1 MDINIKIDGQIAR
14 ITNTAEI
21 CSGNV
26 KVNGLAFEFSSEWD
40 EFPTKT
46 AVIYVDDYDKKTA
59 TNVLIEDNRVDADLL
74 PADLFKKKCVLYV
87 GVIGSNDNEQRIT
100 STVVGQR
107 IKKGTPTD
115 AVQLVDIDIFTQI
128 IAIMNETK
136 NVCDSAIHAVDSNI
150 KYMQRAEEASNQ
162 ASKSA
167 DKAVQAV
174 DRIDASVE
182 KAKVSEQNAKTSENN
197 ALATKKSIDEV
208 MADYDYLMG
217 IENFRMK
224 VIQVLKEKGIS
235 IDEDAK
241 LDDVMVKAIEQGI
254 SQTMLEY
261 LKGNTTVFINNELT
275 TLLPNAFNSLKIL
288 TKARMD
294 NVVVFGTGCFND
306 CSSLKNVRFDN
317 LTTANGSNFLT
328 NTPIKNLVL
337 PKLVGSFGN
346 SSLNGCHLLKRVV
359 LPRYESY
366 MDWGGAVLRSTAL
379 DLADLGKVTSVGL
392 LQTVKTIIL
401 RRNSIT
407 SLTSSNNILNVVEIY
422 VPQDLIESYKVATN
436 WTTYADKFKPLER
449 SKYEPLNWYEEE
461 EWYKEEMKVWG

>member
-21 CSGNV
+21 CSGNI
-26 KVNGLAFEFSSEWD
+26 KVNGLAFEFSKEWD

-46 AVIYVDDYDKKTA
+46 AVIYVDDYDEKTA

-115 AVQLVDIDIFTQI
+115 AVQLVDIDIFAQI

-136 NVCDSAIHAVDSNI
+136 NVCDSAIHAVDNNI

-162 ASKSA
+162 ASESA

-174 DRIDASVE
+174 DGIDASVE

-208 MADYDYLMG
+208 MADYAYLMEL
-217 IENFRMK
+217 ENFRTK
-224 VIQVLKEKGIS
+224 VIQALKEKGIT
-235 IDEDAK
+235 IDENAK
-241 LDDVMVKAIEQGI
+241 LDDTLVKAIDSISTLQGLDDYI
-254 SQTMLEY
+254 TNDIVDYVNQKLTQLGQYKFYYMPSIH
-261 LKGNTTVFINNELT
+261 NVRCDAVINIGKY
-275 TLLPNAFNSLKIL
+275 TLY
-288 TKARMD
+288 
-294 NVVVFGTGCFND
+294 G
-306 CSSLKNVRFDN
+306 CSSLKHLYFPNVVSIEEHVFHTLGCENLILPNLKTMGAACFVNTTTLKRLIIPKCVSLTPNTCSSTGIYVLDAGNTSLIPSSSSMPN
-317 LTTANGSNFLT
+317 LT
-328 NTPIKNLVL
+328 ILVL
-337 PKLVGSFGN
+337 RN
-346 SSLNGCHLLKRVV
+346 NV
-359 LPRYESY
+359 LTTLEN
-366 MDWGGAVLRSTAL
+366 RSC
-379 DLADLGKVTSVGL
+379 
-392 LQTVKTIIL
+392 I
-401 RRNSIT
+401 RSIE
-407 SLTSSNNILNVVEIY
+407 EIY
-422 VPQDLIESYKVATN
+422 VPQDLIEQYKVATN
-436 WTTYADKFKPLER
+436 WATYADKFKPLEG

-461 EWYKEEMKVWG
+461 AWYKEEMKVWE

>member
-1 MDINIKIDGQIAR
+1 MDIKIKIDGQIAR

-21 CSGNV
+21 CSGNI
-26 KVNGLAFEFSSEWD
+26 KVNGLAFEFSKEWD

-115 AVQLVDIDIFTQI
+115 AVQLVDIDIFAQI

-136 NVCDSAIHAVDSNI
+136 NVCDSAIHAVDNNI

-174 DRIDASVE
+174 DGIDASVE

-208 MADYDYLMG
+208 MADYAYLMEL
-217 IENFRMK
+217 ENFRTK
-224 VIQVLKEKGIS
+224 VIQVLKEKGIN

-241 LDDVMVKAIEQGI
+241 LDDVMVKAIDSISTLQGLDDYI
-254 SQTMLEY
+254 TDDIVDYINQKLMQLGQYKFYNMPTIHNVRCDAVINI
-261 LKGNTTVFINNELT
+261 GNY
-275 TLLPNAFNSLKIL
+275 SLYS
-288 TKARMD
+288 
-294 NVVVFGTGCFND
+294 
-306 CSSLKNVRFDN
+306 CSSLKHLYFPNVVSIGEHVFHTIGCENLILPNLRTMGFACFVNTATLKRLIIPKCVSLTDHSCSITGICLLDAGNTSLIRSSSSMPN
-317 LTTANGSNFLT
+317 LT
-328 NTPIKNLVL
+328 ILVL
-337 PKLVGSFGN
+337 RN
-346 SSLNGCHLLKRVV
+346 NV
-359 LPRYESY
+359 LTTLEN
-366 MDWGGAVLRSTAL
+366 RSCI
-379 DLADLGKVTSVGL
+379 
-392 LQTVKTIIL
+392 Q
-401 RRNSIT
+401 SIE
-407 SLTSSNNILNVVEIY
+407 EIY

-436 WTTYADKFKPLER
+436 WSVYADKFKPLEG

-461 EWYKEEMKVWG
+461 AWYKEEMKVWE

>member
-26 KVNGLAFEFSSEWD
+26 KVNGLAFEFSKEWD
-40 EFPTKT
+40 EFTTKT
-46 AVIYVDDYDKKTA
+46 AVIYVDDYDEKTA

-136 NVCDSAIHAVDSNI
+136 NVCDSAIHAVDNNI

-174 DRIDASVE
+174 DGIDASVE

-197 ALATKKSIDEV
+197 TLATKKSIDEV

-217 IENFRMK
+217 IENFRTK
-224 VIQVLKEKGIS
+224 VVQVLKEKGIT
-235 IDEDAK
+235 IDDNAK
-241 LDDVMVKAIEQGI
+241 LDDALVKAIDSISTSQGLDDYIKDDLVDYINQKLMQLGQYKFYYMPTIHNVKCDAVINIEKYTLYSCPSLKHLYFPSVVSIGEYVFHTLGCENLILPNLKTMGLACFVNTTTLKRLIIPKCI
-254 SQTMLEY
+254 SLSDHACSTTGIY
-261 LKGNTTVFINNELT
+261 LLDAGNTSLIPSSSTMPNLTILVLRNNVLT
-275 TLLPNAFNSLKIL
+275 TL
-288 TKARMD
+288 
-294 NVVVFGTGCFND
+294 
-306 CSSLKNVRFDN
+306 
-317 LTTANGSNFLT
+317 
-328 NTPIKNLVL
+328 
-337 PKLVGSFGN
+337 GN
-346 SSLNGCHLLKRVV
+346 
-359 LPRYESY
+359 
-366 MDWGGAVLRSTAL
+366 RSCIQ
-379 DLADLGKVTSVGL
+379 SVE
-392 LQTVKTIIL
+392 
-401 RRNSIT
+401 
-407 SLTSSNNILNVVEIY
+407 EIY

-436 WTTYADKFKPLER
+436 WSVYADKFKPLEG

-461 EWYKEEMKVWG
+461 EWYKEEMKVWE

>member
-21 CSGNV
+21 CSGNI
-26 KVNGLAFEFSSEWD
+26 KVNGLAFEFSKEWD

-115 AVQLVDIDIFTQI
+115 AVQLVDIDIFAQI

-136 NVCDSAIHAVDSNI
+136 NVCDSAIHAVDNNI

-162 ASKSA
+162 ASESA

-174 DRIDASVE
+174 DGIDASVE

-208 MADYDYLMG
+208 MADYAYLMEL
-217 IENFRMK
+217 ENFRTK
-224 VIQVLKEKGIS
+224 VIQVLKEKGIT
-235 IDEDAK
+235 IDDNAK
-241 LDDVMVKAIEQGI
+241 LDDALVQAIDSISTLQGLDDYI
-254 SQTMLEY
+254 TDDIVDY
-261 LKGNTTVFINNELT
+261 INQKLT
-275 TLLPNAFNSLKIL
+275 QLGQYKFYYMPSIHNVRCDAVINIGKYTLY
-288 TKARMD
+288 
-294 NVVVFGTGCFND
+294 G
-306 CSSLKNVRFDN
+306 CSSLKHLYFPNVVSIEEHVFHTLGCENLILPNLKTMGAACFVNTTTLKRLIIPKCVSLTPNTCSLTGIYVLDAGNTSLIPSSSSMPN
-317 LTTANGSNFLT
+317 LT
-328 NTPIKNLVL
+328 ILVL
-337 PKLVGSFGN
+337 RN
-346 SSLNGCHLLKRVV
+346 NV
-359 LPRYESY
+359 LTTLEN
-366 MDWGGAVLRSTAL
+366 RSC
-379 DLADLGKVTSVGL
+379 
-392 LQTVKTIIL
+392 I
-401 RRNSIT
+401 RSIE
-407 SLTSSNNILNVVEIY
+407 EIY
-422 VPQDLIESYKVATN
+422 VPQDLIEQYKVATN
-436 WTTYADKFKPLER
+436 WATYADKFKPLEGI
-449 SKYEPLNWYEEE
+449 KYEPLNWYEEE
-461 EWYKEEMKVWG
+461 DWYKEEMKVWE

>member
-21 CSGNV
+21 CSGNI
-26 KVNGLAFEFSSEWD
+26 KVNGLAFEFSKEWD

-115 AVQLVDIDIFTQI
+115 AVQLVDIDIFAQI

-136 NVCDSAIHAVDSNI
+136 NVCDSAIHAVDNNI

-174 DRIDASVE
+174 DGIDASVE

-208 MADYDYLMG
+208 MADYAYLMEL
-217 IENFRMK
+217 ENFRTK
-224 VIQVLKEKGIS
+224 VIQVLKEKGIN

-241 LDDVMVKAIEQGI
+241 LDDVMVKAIDSISTLQGLDDYI
-254 SQTMLEY
+254 TDDIVDYINQKLMQLGQYKFYNMPTIHNVRCDAVINI
-261 LKGNTTVFINNELT
+261 GNY
-275 TLLPNAFNSLKIL
+275 SLYS
-288 TKARMD
+288 
-294 NVVVFGTGCFND
+294 
-306 CSSLKNVRFDN
+306 CSSLKHLYFPNVVSIGEHVFHTIGCENLILPNLRTMGFACFVNTATLKRLIIPKCVSLTDHSCSITGICLLDAGNTSLIRSSSSMPN
-317 LTTANGSNFLT
+317 LT
-328 NTPIKNLVL
+328 ILVL
-337 PKLVGSFGN
+337 RN
-346 SSLNGCHLLKRVV
+346 NV
-359 LPRYESY
+359 LTTLEN
-366 MDWGGAVLRSTAL
+366 RSCI
-379 DLADLGKVTSVGL
+379 
-392 LQTVKTIIL
+392 Q
-401 RRNSIT
+401 SIE
-407 SLTSSNNILNVVEIY
+407 EIY

-436 WTTYADKFKPLER
+436 WSVYADKFKPLEG

-461 EWYKEEMKVWG
+461 AWYKEEIKVWE

>member
-26 KVNGLAFEFSSEWD
+26 KVNGLAFEFSQEWD

-46 AVIYVDDYDKKTA
+46 AVIYVDDYDEKTA

-150 KYMQRAEEASNQ
+150 KYMQRAEDASNQ

-174 DRIDASVE
+174 DGIDASVE
-182 KAKVSEQNAKTSENN
+182 KAQLSEQNAKTSENN

-208 MADYDYLMG
+208 MADYAYLMEL
-217 IENFRMK
+217 ENFRTK
-224 VIQVLKEKGIS
+224 VIQVLKEKGIN

-241 LDDVMVKAIEQGI
+241 LDDVMVKAIDSISTLQGLDDYI
-254 SQTMLEY
+254 TDDIVDYINQKLMQLGQYKFYNMPTIHNVRCDAVINI
-261 LKGNTTVFINNELT
+261 GNY
-275 TLLPNAFNSLKIL
+275 SLYS
-288 TKARMD
+288 
-294 NVVVFGTGCFND
+294 
-306 CSSLKNVRFDN
+306 CSSLKHLYFPNVVSIGEHVFHTIGCENLILPNLRTMGFACFVNTATLKRLIIPKCVSLTDHSCSITGICLLDAGNTSLIRSSSSMPN
-317 LTTANGSNFLT
+317 LT
-328 NTPIKNLVL
+328 ILVL
-337 PKLVGSFGN
+337 RN
-346 SSLNGCHLLKRVV
+346 NV
-359 LPRYESY
+359 LTTLEN
-366 MDWGGAVLRSTAL
+366 RSCI
-379 DLADLGKVTSVGL
+379 
-392 LQTVKTIIL
+392 Q
-401 RRNSIT
+401 SIE
-407 SLTSSNNILNVVEIY
+407 EIY

-436 WTTYADKFKPLER
+436 WSVYADKFKPLEG

-461 EWYKEEMKVWG
+461 AWYKEEMKVWE

>member
-26 KVNGLAFEFSSEWD
+26 KVNGLAFEFSQEWD

-46 AVIYVDDYDKKTA
+46 AVIYVDDYDEKTA

-150 KYMQRAEEASNQ
+150 KYMQRAEDASNQ

-174 DRIDASVE
+174 DGIDASVE
-182 KAKVSEQNAKTSENN
+182 KAQLSEQNAKTSENN
-197 ALATKKSIDEV
+197 ALAAKKSIDEV
-208 MADYDYLMG
+208 MADYDYLME
-217 IENFRMK
+217 IENFRTK
-224 VIQVLKEKGIS
+224 VVQVLKEKGIT
-235 IDEDAK
+235 IDDNAK
-241 LDDVMVKAIEQGI
+241 LDDVMVKAIDSISTLQGLDLYLQGNC
-254 SQTMLEY
+254 SEY
-261 LKGNTTVFINNELT
+261 SNDKIVSLKDNALSCVNNLSKVNLKNLTTIGLNVMANSNNLQYVYLPNLT
-275 TLLPNAFNSLKIL
+275 TLSQNTFNNTKI
-288 TKARMD
+288 A
-294 NVVVFGTGCFND
+294 
-306 CSSLKNVRFDN
+306 
-317 LTTANGSNFLT
+317 
-328 NTPIKNLVL
+328 NLVL
-337 PKLVGSFGN
+337 PYVTALGYQ
-346 SSLNGCHLLKRVV
+346 SLRNIAGAKRLI
-359 LPRYESY
+359 LPRLINIAECYINYPLIDAGQISSWASNMSAY
-366 MDWGGAVLRSTAL
+366 NLNIL
-379 DLADLGKVTSVGL
+379 
-392 LQTVKTIIL
+392 IL
-401 RRNSIT
+401 RKNST
-407 SLTSSNNILNVVEIY
+407 VCTLSNSARIPNVEEIY

-436 WTTYADKFKPLER
+436 WATYADKFKPLEG

-461 EWYKEEMKVWG
+461 DWYKEEMKVWE

>member
-26 KVNGLAFEFSSEWD
+26 KVNGLAFEFSQEWD

-46 AVIYVDDYDKKTA
+46 AVIYVDDYDEKTA

-115 AVQLVDIDIFTQI
+115 AVQLVDIDIFAQI

-136 NVCDSAIHAVDSNI
+136 NVCDSAIHAVDNNI

-174 DRIDASVE
+174 DGIDASVE

-217 IENFRMK
+217 IENFRTK
-224 VIQVLKEKGIS
+224 VIQVLKEKGIT
-235 IDEDAK
+235 IDDNAK
-241 LDDVMVKAIEQGI
+241 LDDVMVKAIDSISTLQGLDDYI
-254 SQTMLEY
+254 TNDIVDY
-261 LKGNTTVFINNELT
+261 INKKLT
-275 TLLPNAFNSLKIL
+275 QLGQYKFYYMPSIHNVRCDAVINIGKYTLY
-288 TKARMD
+288 
-294 NVVVFGTGCFND
+294 G
-306 CSSLKNVRFDN
+306 CSSLKHLYFPNVVSIEEHVFHTLGCENLILPNLKTMGSACFVNTTTLKRLSIPKCVSLTPNTCSSTGIYLLDAGNTSLIPSSSSMPN
-317 LTTANGSNFLT
+317 LT
-328 NTPIKNLVL
+328 ILVL
-337 PKLVGSFGN
+337 RN
-346 SSLNGCHLLKRVV
+346 NV
-359 LPRYESY
+359 LTTLEN
-366 MDWGGAVLRSTAL
+366 RSCIQ
-379 DLADLGKVTSVGL
+379 SVE
-392 LQTVKTIIL
+392 
-401 RRNSIT
+401 
-407 SLTSSNNILNVVEIY
+407 EIY
-422 VPQDLIESYKVATN
+422 VPQDLIEYYKVATN
-436 WTTYADKFKPLER
+436 WATYADKFKPLEG
-449 SKYEPLNWYEEE
+449 SKYEPLNWYEKEA
-461 EWYKEEMKVWG
+461 WYKEEMKVWE

>member
-14 ITNTAEI
+14 ITNAAEI
-21 CSGNV
+21 CSGNI
-26 KVNGLAFEFSSEWD
+26 KVNGLAFEFSKEWD

-46 AVIYVDDYDKKTA
+46 AVIYVDDYDEKTA

-115 AVQLVDIDIFTQI
+115 AVQLVDIDIFAQI

-162 ASKSA
+162 ASESA

-174 DRIDASVE
+174 DGIDASVE

-197 ALATKKSIDEV
+197 TLATKKSIDEV

-217 IENFRMK
+217 IENFRTK
-224 VIQVLKEKGIS
+224 IIQVLKEKGIS

-241 LDDVMVKAIEQGI
+241 LDDVMVKAIDSISTSQGLDDYIKDDLVDFINPKLMQLGQYKFYYMPTIHNVKCDAVINIEKYTLYSCPSLKHLYFPSVVSIGEHVFHTLGCENLILPNLKTMGTACFVNTTTLKRLIIPKCI
-254 SQTMLEY
+254 SLSDHACSTTGIY
-261 LKGNTTVFINNELT
+261 LLDAGNTSLIPSSSSMPNLTILVLRRNLLT
-275 TLLPNAFNSLKIL
+275 TLEN
-288 TKARMD
+288 
-294 NVVVFGTGCFND
+294 
-306 CSSLKNVRFDN
+306 
-317 LTTANGSNFLT
+317 
-328 NTPIKNLVL
+328 
-337 PKLVGSFGN
+337 
-346 SSLNGCHLLKRVV
+346 
-359 LPRYESY
+359 
-366 MDWGGAVLRSTAL
+366 RSCI
-379 DLADLGKVTSVGL
+379 
-392 LQTVKTIIL
+392 Q
-401 RRNSIT
+401 SIE
-407 SLTSSNNILNVVEIY
+407 EIY

-436 WTTYADKFKPLER
+436 WTTYADKFKPLEG

-461 EWYKEEMKVWG
+461 EWYKEEMKVWE

>member
-26 KVNGLAFEFSSEWD
+26 KVNGLAFEFSKEWD
-40 EFPTKT
+40 NFPTKT

-59 TNVLIEDNRVDADLL
+59 TNVLIGDNRVDADLL

-107 IKKGTPTD
+107 IRKGTPTD
-115 AVQLVDIDIFTQI
+115 AVQLVDIDIFAQI

-136 NVCDSAIHAVDSNI
+136 NVCDSTIHAVDNNI

-162 ASKSA
+162 ASESA

-174 DRIDASVE
+174 DGIDASVE

-217 IENFRMK
+217 IENFRTK
-224 VIQVLKEKGIS
+224 VIQVLKEKGIEMS
-235 IDEDAK
+235 DDAPLNDEMVKKIDEISVQQGLEEYVSGD
-241 LDDVMVKAIEQGI
+241 IE
-254 SQTMLEY
+254 EY
-261 LKGNTTVFINNELT
+261 VNNEIRYVPAY
-275 TLLPNAFNSLKIL
+275 TLSGRANLK
-288 TKARMD
+288 KVRMD
-294 NVVVFGTGCFND
+294 NLITIGGTSCFYAN
-306 CSSLKNVRFDN
+306 SSLKYFKADN
-317 LTTANGSNFLT
+317 LASLHSSFLSNSIVE
-328 NTPIKNLVL
+328 N
-337 PKLVGSFGN
+337 
-346 SSLNGCHLLKRVV
+346 VV
-359 LPRYESY
+359 LPNLIT
-366 MDWGGAVLRSTAL
+366 GGYLAISDIPCLRRL
-379 DLADLGKVTSVGL
+379 VVPK
-392 LQTVKTIIL
+392 LQTGLNNTNLNSVELCDIGSNDRISDAYLKNVKIFITRKKGTIL
-401 RRNSIT
+401 ALPSAT
-407 SLTSSNNILNVVEIY
+407 KHILNPEEIY

-436 WTTYADKFKPLER
+436 WATYADKFKPLEG
-449 SKYEPLNWYEEE
+449 SKYEPLNWYENED
-461 EWYKEEMKVWG
+461 WYKEEMKVWE

>member
-21 CSGNV
+21 CSGNI
-26 KVNGLAFEFSSEWD
+26 KVNGLAFEFSKEWD

-115 AVQLVDIDIFTQI
+115 AVQLVDIDIFAQI

-136 NVCDSAIHAVDSNI
+136 NVCDSAIHAVDNNI

-174 DRIDASVE
+174 DGIDASVE

-208 MADYDYLMG
+208 MADYAYLMEL
-217 IENFRMK
+217 ENFRTK
-224 VIQVLKEKGIS
+224 VIQVLKEKGIN

-241 LDDVMVKAIEQGI
+241 LDDVMVKAIDSISTLQGLDDYI
-254 SQTMLEY
+254 TDDIVDYINQKLMQLGQYKFYNMPTIHNVRCDAVINI
-261 LKGNTTVFINNELT
+261 GNY
-275 TLLPNAFNSLKIL
+275 SLYS
-288 TKARMD
+288 
-294 NVVVFGTGCFND
+294 
-306 CSSLKNVRFDN
+306 CSSLKHLYFPNVVSIGEHVFHTIGCENLILPNLRTMGFACFVNTATLKRLIIPKCVSLTDHSCSITGICLLDAGNTSLIRSSSSMPN
-317 LTTANGSNFLT
+317 LT
-328 NTPIKNLVL
+328 ILVL
-337 PKLVGSFGN
+337 RN
-346 SSLNGCHLLKRVV
+346 NV
-359 LPRYESY
+359 LTTLEN
-366 MDWGGAVLRSTAL
+366 RSCI
-379 DLADLGKVTSVGL
+379 
-392 LQTVKTIIL
+392 Q
-401 RRNSIT
+401 SIE
-407 SLTSSNNILNVVEIY
+407 EIY

-436 WTTYADKFKPLER
+436 WSVYADKFKPLEG

-461 EWYKEEMKVWG
+461 AWYKEEMKVWE

>member
-21 CSGNV
+21 CSGNI
-26 KVNGLAFEFSSEWD
+26 KVNGLAFEFSKEWD

-115 AVQLVDIDIFTQI
+115 AVQLVDIDIFAQI

-136 NVCDSAIHAVDSNI
+136 NVCDSAIHAVDNNI

-174 DRIDASVE
+174 DGIDASVE

-217 IENFRMK
+217 IENFRTK
-224 VIQVLKEKGIS
+224 VVQVLKEKGIT
-235 IDEDAK
+235 IDDNAK
-241 LDDVMVKAIEQGI
+241 LDDALVKAIDSISTLQGLDDYI
-254 SQTMLEY
+254 TNDIVDY
-261 LKGNTTVFINNELT
+261 INQKLT
-275 TLLPNAFNSLKIL
+275 QLGQYKFYYMPSIHNVRCDAVINIGKYTLY
-288 TKARMD
+288 
-294 NVVVFGTGCFND
+294 G
-306 CSSLKNVRFDN
+306 CSSLKHLYFPNVVSIEEHVFHTLGCENLILPNLKTMGTACFVNTTTLKRLIIPKCVSLTPNTCSSTGIYLLDAGNTSLIPSSSSMPN
-317 LTTANGSNFLT
+317 LT
-328 NTPIKNLVL
+328 ILVL
-337 PKLVGSFGN
+337 RN
-346 SSLNGCHLLKRVV
+346 NV
-359 LPRYESY
+359 LTTLEN
-366 MDWGGAVLRSTAL
+366 RSC
-379 DLADLGKVTSVGL
+379 
-392 LQTVKTIIL
+392 I
-401 RRNSIT
+401 RSIE
-407 SLTSSNNILNVVEIY
+407 EIY

-436 WTTYADKFKPLER
+436 WATYADKFKPLED

-461 EWYKEEMKVWG
+461 AWYKEEMKVWE

>member
-1 MDINIKIDGQIAR
+1 MDIKIKIDGQIAR

-21 CSGNV
+21 CSGNI
-26 KVNGLAFEFSSEWD
+26 KVNGLAFEFSKEWD

-115 AVQLVDIDIFTQI
+115 AVQLVDIDIFAQI

-136 NVCDSAIHAVDSNI
+136 NVCDSAIHAVDNNI

-174 DRIDASVE
+174 DGIDASVE

-208 MADYDYLMG
+208 MADYAYLMEL
-217 IENFRMK
+217 ENFRTK

-235 IDEDAK
+235 IDDNAK
-241 LDDVMVKAIEQGI
+241 LDDALVKAIDSISTLQGLDDYI
-254 SQTMLEY
+254 TDDIVDY
-261 LKGNTTVFINNELT
+261 INQKLMQLGQYKFYYMPTIHNVRCDAVINIGKY
-275 TLLPNAFNSLKIL
+275 TLY
-288 TKARMD
+288 
-294 NVVVFGTGCFND
+294 G
-306 CSSLKNVRFDN
+306 CSSLKHLYFPNVVSIEEHVFHTLGCENLILPNLKTMGSACFVNTTTLKRLIIPKCVSLTPNTCSSTGIYLLDAGNTSLIPSSSSMPN
-317 LTTANGSNFLT
+317 LT
-328 NTPIKNLVL
+328 ILVL
-337 PKLVGSFGN
+337 RN
-346 SSLNGCHLLKRVV
+346 NV
-359 LPRYESY
+359 LTTLEN
-366 MDWGGAVLRSTAL
+366 RSC
-379 DLADLGKVTSVGL
+379 
-392 LQTVKTIIL
+392 I
-401 RRNSIT
+401 RSIE
-407 SLTSSNNILNVVEIY
+407 EIY

-436 WTTYADKFKPLER
+436 WSVYADKFKPLEG

-461 EWYKEEMKVWG
+461 AWYKEEMKVWE

>member
-1 MDINIKIDGQIAR
+1 MDIKIKIDGQIAR

-21 CSGNV
+21 CSGNI
-26 KVNGLAFEFSSEWD
+26 KVNGLAFEFSKEWD

-115 AVQLVDIDIFTQI
+115 AVQLVDIDIFAQI

-136 NVCDSAIHAVDSNI
+136 NVCDSAIHAVDNNI

-174 DRIDASVE
+174 DGIDASVE

-208 MADYDYLMG
+208 MADYAYLMEL
-217 IENFRMK
+217 ENFRTK
-224 VIQVLKEKGIS
+224 VIQVLKEKGII

-241 LDDVMVKAIEQGI
+241 LDDVMVKAIDSISTLQGLDDYI
-254 SQTMLEY
+254 TDDIVDYINQKLMQLGQYKFYYMPTIHNVGCDAVINI
-261 LKGNTTVFINNELT
+261 GNY
-275 TLLPNAFNSLKIL
+275 SLYS
-288 TKARMD
+288 
-294 NVVVFGTGCFND
+294 
-306 CSSLKNVRFDN
+306 CSSLKHLYFPNVVSIGEHVFHTIGCENLILPNLRTMGFACFVNTATLKRLIIPKCVSLTDHSCSITGICLLDAGNTSLIRSSSSMPN
-317 LTTANGSNFLT
+317 LT
-328 NTPIKNLVL
+328 ILVL
-337 PKLVGSFGN
+337 RN
-346 SSLNGCHLLKRVV
+346 NV
-359 LPRYESY
+359 LTTLEN
-366 MDWGGAVLRSTAL
+366 RSCI
-379 DLADLGKVTSVGL
+379 
-392 LQTVKTIIL
+392 Q
-401 RRNSIT
+401 SIE
-407 SLTSSNNILNVVEIY
+407 EIY

-436 WTTYADKFKPLER
+436 WSVYADKFKPLEG

-461 EWYKEEMKVWG
+461 AWYKEEMSVWE

>member
-46 AVIYVDDYDKKTA
+46 AVIYVDDYDEKTA

-115 AVQLVDIDIFTQI
+115 AVQLVDIDIFAQI

-136 NVCDSAIHAVDSNI
+136 NVCDSAIHAVDNNI

-162 ASKSA
+162 ASESA

-174 DRIDASVE
+174 DGIDASVE

-208 MADYDYLMG
+208 MADYDYLME
-217 IENFRMK
+217 IENFRTK
-224 VIQVLKEKGIS
+224 IIQVLEEKGIS
-235 IDEDAK
+235 IDENAK
-241 LDDVMVKAIEQGI
+241 LDDAMVKAIDSISTSQGLDDYI
-254 SQTMLEY
+254 TDDIVDY
-261 LKGNTTVFINNELT
+261 INQKLMQLGQYKFYYMPTIHNVKCDAVI
-275 TLLPNAFNSLKIL
+275 NIGKYSLY
-288 TKARMD
+288 
-294 NVVVFGTGCFND
+294 N
-306 CSSLKNVRFDN
+306 CSSLKHLYFPNIISIEDHVFYALGCENLILPNLKTMGSACFVNTTTLKRLIIPKCISLSDYACSTTGIYLLDAGNTSLIPSSSSMLN
-317 LTTANGSNFLT
+317 LT
-328 NTPIKNLVL
+328 ILV
-337 PKLVGSFGN
+337 
-346 SSLNGCHLLKRVV
+346 
-359 LPRYESY
+359 
-366 MDWGGAVLRSTAL
+366 
-379 DLADLGKVTSVGL
+379 
-392 LQTVKTIIL
+392 L
-401 RRNSIT
+401 RRNTLTTLANRNCIQSIE
-407 SLTSSNNILNVVEIY
+407 EIY
-422 VPQDLIESYKVATN
+422 VPQDLIESYKVDTN
-436 WTTYADKFKPLER
+436 WAVYADKFKPLDG
-449 SKYEPLNWYEEE
+449 SKYEPLNWYEKEA
-461 EWYKEEMKVWG
+461 WYKEEMKVWE

>member
-21 CSGNV
+21 CSGNI
-26 KVNGLAFEFSSEWD
+26 KVNGLAFEFSKEWD

-115 AVQLVDIDIFTQI
+115 AVQLVDIDIFAQI

-136 NVCDSAIHAVDSNI
+136 NVCDSAIHAVDNNI

-174 DRIDASVE
+174 DGIDASVE

-208 MADYDYLMG
+208 MADYAYLMEL
-217 IENFRMK
+217 ENFRTK
-224 VIQVLKEKGIS
+224 VIQVLKEKGIT
-235 IDEDAK
+235 IDDNAK
-241 LDDVMVKAIEQGI
+241 LDDTLVKAIDSISTLQGLDDYI
-254 SQTMLEY
+254 RGDIVDYINQKLMQLGQYKFYNMPTIHNVRCDAVINI
-261 LKGNTTVFINNELT
+261 GNY
-275 TLLPNAFNSLKIL
+275 SLYS
-288 TKARMD
+288 
-294 NVVVFGTGCFND
+294 
-306 CSSLKNVRFDN
+306 CSSLKHLYFPNVVSIGEHVFHTIGCENLILPNLRTMGFACFVNTATLKRLIIPKCVSLTDHSCSITGICLLDAGNTSLICSSSSMPN
-317 LTTANGSNFLT
+317 LT
-328 NTPIKNLVL
+328 ILVL
-337 PKLVGSFGN
+337 RN
-346 SSLNGCHLLKRVV
+346 NV
-359 LPRYESY
+359 LTTLEN
-366 MDWGGAVLRSTAL
+366 RSCI
-379 DLADLGKVTSVGL
+379 
-392 LQTVKTIIL
+392 Q
-401 RRNSIT
+401 SIE
-407 SLTSSNNILNVVEIY
+407 EIY

-436 WTTYADKFKPLER
+436 WSVYADKFKPLEG

-461 EWYKEEMKVWG
+461 AWYKEEMKVWE

>member
-21 CSGNV
+21 CSGNI
-26 KVNGLAFEFSSEWD
+26 KVNGLAFEFSKEWD

-74 PADLFKKKCVLYV
+74 LADLFKKKCVLYV

-115 AVQLVDIDIFTQI
+115 AVQLVDIDIFAQI

-136 NVCDSAIHAVDSNI
+136 NVCDSAIHAVDNNI

-174 DRIDASVE
+174 DGIDASVE

-208 MADYDYLMG
+208 MADYAYLMEL
-217 IENFRMK
+217 ENFRTK
-224 VIQVLKEKGIS
+224 VIQVLKEKGIN

-241 LDDVMVKAIEQGI
+241 LDDVMVKAIDSISTLQGLDDYI
-254 SQTMLEY
+254 TDDIVDYINQKLMQLGQYKFYNMPTIHNVRCDAVINI
-261 LKGNTTVFINNELT
+261 GNY
-275 TLLPNAFNSLKIL
+275 SLYS
-288 TKARMD
+288 
-294 NVVVFGTGCFND
+294 
-306 CSSLKNVRFDN
+306 CSSLKHLYFPNVVSIGEHVFHTIGCENLILPNLRTMGFACFVNTATLKRLIIPKCVSLTDHSCSITGICLLDAGNTSLIRSSSSMPN
-317 LTTANGSNFLT
+317 LT
-328 NTPIKNLVL
+328 ILVL
-337 PKLVGSFGN
+337 RN
-346 SSLNGCHLLKRVV
+346 NV
-359 LPRYESY
+359 LTTLEN
-366 MDWGGAVLRSTAL
+366 RSCI
-379 DLADLGKVTSVGL
+379 
-392 LQTVKTIIL
+392 Q
-401 RRNSIT
+401 SIE
-407 SLTSSNNILNVVEIY
+407 EIY

-436 WTTYADKFKPLER
+436 WSVYADKFKPLEG

-461 EWYKEEMKVWG
+461 AWYKEEMKVWE

>member
-1 MDINIKIDGQIAR
+1 MDIKIKIDGQIAR

-21 CSGNV
+21 CSGNI
-26 KVNGLAFEFSSEWD
+26 KVNGLAFEFSKEWD

-115 AVQLVDIDIFTQI
+115 AVQLVDIDIFAQI

-136 NVCDSAIHAVDSNI
+136 NVCDSAIHAVDNNI

-174 DRIDASVE
+174 DGIDASVE

-208 MADYDYLMG
+208 MADYAYLMEL
-217 IENFRMK
+217 ENFRTK
-224 VIQVLKEKGIS
+224 IIQVLKEKGIT
-235 IDEDAK
+235 IDDNAK
-241 LDDVMVKAIEQGI
+241 LDDTLIKAIDSISTLQG
-254 SQTMLEY
+254 LNEY
-261 LKGNTTVFINNELT
+261 VSGDIEEYVNNEIRYVPAYTLT
-275 TLLPNAFNSLKIL
+275 SRANLRKV
-288 TKARMD
+288 RMD
-294 NVVVFGTGCFND
+294 NLITIGGSSCFYSN
-306 CSSLKNVRFDN
+306 SSLKYFKADN
-317 LTTANGSNFLT
+317 LTSLHNSFL
-328 NTPIKNLVL
+328 NNSIVENLVL
-337 PKLVGSFGN
+337 PNLITGGYLAISDIPCLRRLVVP
-346 SSLNGCHLLKRVV
+346 K
-359 LPRYESY
+359 
-366 MDWGGAVLRSTAL
+366 
-379 DLADLGKVTSVGL
+379 
-392 LQTVKTIIL
+392 LQTGLNNTNLNSVELCDIGSNDRITDAYLKSVKIFITRKEGTIL
-401 RRNSIT
+401 ALPSATKHIT
-407 SLTSSNNILNVVEIY
+407 NPKEIY
-422 VPQDLIESYKVATN
+422 VPQDLIEQYKVATN
-436 WTTYADKFKPLER
+436 WATYADKFKPLEG

-461 EWYKEEMKVWG
+461 AWYKEEMKVWE